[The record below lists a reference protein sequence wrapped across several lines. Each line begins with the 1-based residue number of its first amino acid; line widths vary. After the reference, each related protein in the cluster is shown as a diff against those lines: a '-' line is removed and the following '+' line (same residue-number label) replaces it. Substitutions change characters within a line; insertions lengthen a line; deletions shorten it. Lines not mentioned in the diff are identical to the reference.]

1 MVPLLG
7 VACLLAALAL
17 MVFAALVAFV
27 GGRQGDPTL
36 SSVGRRAFYAGTFA
50 VIAASLLLLLAFA
63 GDDFRLAYVTEH
75 SQRSLALPLKLAGF
89 YGGQEGSLL
98 YWTLVLC
105 VIGSISIAAAARSD
119 AQLAAYA
126 QGTIALVAVFFV
138 FALVFVS
145 SPFSILSI
153 VPGDG
158 LGLNPILRDGGM
170 LIHPPFQL
178 AGYSSFAIPFGFAIA
193 SLLAGR
199 HDAAWIA
206 QTRRVALVSW
216 GLQTCG
222 LVLGMWWAY
231 HVLGWGGYFGWDP
244 VENVAVMPWL
254 AVTAYLH
261 SVQVQERRG
270 RLKAWNLGLV
280 ILAFLLSV
288 FGTFIVRSGIV
299 PSVHTFAISPLGPW
313 FFGFLAVSVFASGIV
328 LATRTK
334 LLRPDRPMPQGMSR
348 EGAYLLQNVL
358 LVLLIGAILWGT
370 LLPLLSQVV
379 GGQLVV
385 GAPYY
390 ERTAGPLMG
399 LVLALLAIGPL
410 LPWRSGRSWVRRLR
424 WPAIAALATEMLM
437 LAFGARQVGALVAL
451 PLAAAGLATCLS
463 EYVRGGR
470 TARRVAM
477 PWPSAALHLL
487 VRNRRRYGAHLTHIG
502 LLALAIGIAGSHFWQ
517 QQTTAVLRPGQS
529 VTIAGYS
536 LTYESVQGQP
546 QGDHVAQIARLRLAD
561 GEVLRPARLV
571 YSGQGGAAVSQ
582 IAIRST
588 PLGDLYVVYTGSSG
602 DQSAFNVFVNPLV
615 PWIWVGGFLMVLG
628 VVLGN
633 LGRMAE
639 RPEPEPL
646 PIKAPDARPE
656 ARQPV
661 TVP

>member
-1 MVPLLG
+1 MVPILG
-7 VACLLAALAL
+7 VALLLAALAL
-17 MVFAALVAFV
+17 LVFSALVAFV
-27 GGRQGDPTL
+27 AARQGEPVL
-36 SSVGRRAFYAGTFA
+36 SRVGRRAFYAATGA
-50 VIAASLLLLLAFA
+50 IVAASVLLLLAFW

-75 SQRSLALPLKLAGF
+75 SQRALELPLKLAGF

-105 VIGSISIAAAARSD
+105 LIASLSIAAAARSD

-126 QGTIALVAVFFV
+126 QGTIALVAAFFA
-138 FALVFVS
+138 FALVFVA
-145 SPFSILSI
+145 SPFSMLAT

-178 AGYSSFAIPFGFAIA
+178 AGYSSFAVPFGFAIA

-206 QTRRVALVSW
+206 QTRRVALISW
-216 GLQTCG
+216 GLQSCG
-222 LVLGMWWAY
+222 LLLGMWWAY

-244 VENVAVMPWL
+244 VENVALLPWL

-299 PSVHTFAISPLGPW
+299 PSVHTFALSPLGPW
-313 FFGFLAVSVFASGIV
+313 FFGFLAACVFGSGIV
-328 LATRTK
+328 LASRTR
-334 LLRPDRPMPQGMSR
+334 LLRPDRPMPQAVSR
-348 EGAYLLQNVL
+348 EGAYLVQNVL
-358 LVLLIGAILWGT
+358 LVLLIAAIMWGT
-370 LLPLLSQVV
+370 LLPLLSSLV

-390 ERTAGPLMG
+390 ERTAGPLLA
-399 LVLALLAIGPL
+399 LVLALLAVGPL
-410 LPWRSGRSWVRRLR
+410 LPWRVGRAWARRLR
-424 WPAIAALATEMLM
+424 WPGAAWAVT
-437 LAFGARQVGALVAL
+437 LVAL
-451 PLAAAGLATCLS
+451 LVLGVRGAGPLIALPLIMAGIVTCVS

-470 TARRVAM
+470 IARRVTQ
-477 PWPSAALHLL
+477 PWPSAALRLL
-487 VRNRRRYGAHLTHIG
+487 ARNRRRYGAHLTHIG

-517 QQTTAVLRPGQS
+517 QETTVVLRPGQTAH
-529 VTIAGYS
+529 VAGYA
-536 LTYESVQGQP
+536 LTYESAWRQP
-546 QGDHVAQIARLRLAD
+546 QGDHEALTTRLRLGD
-561 GEVLRPARLV
+561 GEVLQPARLI
-571 YSGQGGAAVSQ
+571 YSGQGGAAVTR

-588 PLGDLYVVYTGSSG
+588 PMGDLYVVYTGSSG
-602 DQSAFNVFVNPLV
+602 DRAAFNVFVNPLV
-615 PWIWVGGFLMVLG
+615 PWIWAGGFLLVLG

-633 LGRMAE
+633 LGRMATVPA
-639 RPEPEPL
+639 PEPRVAADGARSEPGVAVT
-646 PIKAPDARPE
+646 AP
-656 ARQPV
+656 
-661 TVP
+661 